1 MLDIEGV
8 AVTPGTDFDPIN
20 GKSKIRISYARSTSE
35 ILNGIK
41 RIKNFMD
48 EKRYRH

>member
-1 MLDIEGV
+1 MLDIGGV
-8 AVTPGTDFDPIN
+8 AITPGIDFDPIN

-41 RIKNFMD
+41 RMKKFMD